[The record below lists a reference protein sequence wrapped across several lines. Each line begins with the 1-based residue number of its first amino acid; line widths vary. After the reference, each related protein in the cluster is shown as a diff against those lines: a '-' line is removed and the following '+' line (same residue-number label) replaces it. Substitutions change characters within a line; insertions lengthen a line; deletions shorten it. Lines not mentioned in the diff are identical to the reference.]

1 MNRLK
6 FILLFLTSIFSLSM
20 LFSEDADDDFL
31 NMIESALQ
39 APEIPGQDE
48 VSSPYQEGLDDGNVQ
63 VSREGQT
70 DDSISSSYGEN
81 SSEAVSSEEDAYG
94 TEYFSTEVSGT
105 ENAQAPDSAKIVQS
119 IYGVAE
125 KASSDDEYG
134 DDISSIQVK
143 IPSKIK
149 PKPADSEK
157 LAAAKKRDEDGK
169 DFAEKKETLS
179 LGTPSEISSVV
190 DKIVD
195 DDDPRYIDILYELFY
210 KTSSNDVR
218 SKIIDY
224 FAKNEDPCLSDY
236 VVEILDDPYDTS
248 NSFVSKC
255 MEYASKVK
263 CTEAAPA
270 FVKMLESEKEEYFN
284 SALSALGK
292 TGGKKEAKYLAKYLE
307 RDDLEV
313 PVRQALMRTLGQ
325 MNAVET
331 WDQVVEIARNEDE
344 NDFVRQYAAEAL
356 GNMKKTESIPILI
369 SLYENGNPNM
379 REYCI
384 KGLLNFPDSEKA
396 QNMIL
401 QGIRD
406 EHVKVRLQSIKAARE
421 MKMNDSIPYLI
432 YRAKNDNEN
441 AVKKECYPAIAEL
454 NTKEGN
460 EFLVERI
467 TDKKVPDSAKNMAAD
482 ALLKFGKGKTGISEI
497 AELAQS
503 IAEDDRRKSLRKS
516 LGKLM
521 AKYDYPEFGKACS
534 MYISSKDTDTC
545 TIGIDMYRTG
555 RYPEASAAL
564 QQVAEAKSGN
574 VANRKRAKQILGIED
589 EPSEK

>member
-1 MNRLK
+1 
-6 FILLFLTSIFSLSM
+6 M

-39 APEIPGQDE
+39 SPEIPGQDE

-81 SSEAVSSEEDAYG
+81 SSEAVSSEEDASG
-94 TEYFSTEVSGT
+94 TEVSGT
-105 ENAQAPDSAKIVQS
+105 ENAQAPDSAQIVQS

-134 DDISSIQVK
+134 DDVSSIQVK

-169 DFAEKKETLS
+169 DFAEKKETLA

-307 RDDLEV
+307 RDTPPISGL
-313 PVRQALMRTLGQ
+313 TI
-325 MNAVET
+325 T
-331 WDQVVEIARNEDE
+331 KSS
-344 NDFVRQYAAEAL
+344 FVIFNL
-356 GNMKKTESIPILI
+356 
-369 SLYENGNPNM
+369 
-379 REYCI
+379 
-384 KGLLNFPDSEKA
+384 F
-396 QNMIL
+396 
-401 QGIRD
+401 
-406 EHVKVRLQSIKAARE
+406 
-421 MKMNDSIPYLI
+421 
-432 YRAKNDNEN
+432 
-441 AVKKECYPAIAEL
+441 
-454 NTKEGN
+454 
-460 EFLVERI
+460 
-467 TDKKVPDSAKNMAAD
+467 
-482 ALLKFGKGKTGISEI
+482 
-497 AELAQS
+497 
-503 IAEDDRRKSLRKS
+503 
-516 LGKLM
+516 
-521 AKYDYPEFGKACS
+521 
-534 MYISSKDTDTC
+534 
-545 TIGIDMYRTG
+545 
-555 RYPEASAAL
+555 
-564 QQVAEAKSGN
+564 
-574 VANRKRAKQILGIED
+574 
-589 EPSEK
+589 

>member
-39 APEIPGQDE
+39 SPEIPGQDE

-70 DDSISSSYGEN
+70 DDSISSSDGEN

-105 ENAQAPDSAKIVQS
+105 ENVQAPDSAQIVQS

-125 KASSDDEYG
+125 KTSSDDEYG

-169 DFAEKKETLS
+169 DFAEKKETLA

-224 FAKNEDPCLSDY
+224 FAKNEDP
-236 VVEILDDPYDTS
+236 
-248 NSFVSKC
+248 
-255 MEYASKVK
+255 
-263 CTEAAPA
+263 
-270 FVKMLESEKEEYFN
+270 
-284 SALSALGK
+284 
-292 TGGKKEAKYLAKYLE
+292 
-307 RDDLEV
+307 
-313 PVRQALMRTLGQ
+313 
-325 MNAVET
+325 
-331 WDQVVEIARNEDE
+331 
-344 NDFVRQYAAEAL
+344 
-356 GNMKKTESIPILI
+356 
-369 SLYENGNPNM
+369 
-379 REYCI
+379 
-384 KGLLNFPDSEKA
+384 
-396 QNMIL
+396 
-401 QGIRD
+401 
-406 EHVKVRLQSIKAARE
+406 
-421 MKMNDSIPYLI
+421 
-432 YRAKNDNEN
+432 
-441 AVKKECYPAIAEL
+441 
-454 NTKEGN
+454 
-460 EFLVERI
+460 
-467 TDKKVPDSAKNMAAD
+467 
-482 ALLKFGKGKTGISEI
+482 
-497 AELAQS
+497 
-503 IAEDDRRKSLRKS
+503 
-516 LGKLM
+516 
-521 AKYDYPEFGKACS
+521 
-534 MYISSKDTDTC
+534 
-545 TIGIDMYRTG
+545 
-555 RYPEASAAL
+555 
-564 QQVAEAKSGN
+564 
-574 VANRKRAKQILGIED
+574 
-589 EPSEK
+589 